1 MDATKILVNV
11 SKIAI
16 GWMVGMWAYKSFMG
30 GGSMSAPSTPTA
42 PSTPAASSFGYDG
55 DDDY

>member
-1 MDATKILVNV
+1 MLVSV

-30 GGSMSAPSTPTA
+30 GGAMSSASTRMDEPTA
-42 PSTPAASSFGYDG
+42 PSFGYDG
-55 DDDY
+55 DDY